1 MDNETKNYMADHLKK
16 MKKPE
21 EKKEEETKQP
31 VEEKKDEEEKDYI
44 ETDMD
49 EIMGFYKKIYKKE
62 KGKADDDS
70 MGYSTDSSL
79 SSTSDDESDSDES
92 DSESEDSL
100 SSSSESSDSNK
111 KVNYKRKY
119 NKLKKSSKVQ
129 PALEKQIYYP
139 VDPSTY
145 TIDRNF
151 NVHQNLMQEP
161 RLNPVNAVSSS
172 HGKGKGP
179 GSIVLNA
186 GQLPLRR

>member
-1 MDNETKNYMADHLKK
+1 
-16 MKKPE
+16 
-21 EKKEEETKQP
+21 
-31 VEEKKDEEEKDYI
+31 
-44 ETDMD
+44 
-49 EIMGFYKKIYKKE
+49 MGFSNLENEFYEIIRH
-62 KGKADDDS
+62 
-70 MGYSTDSSL
+70 TISL
-79 SSTSDDESDSDES
+79 I
-92 DSESEDSL
+92 SEH
-100 SSSSESSDSNK
+100 
-111 KVNYKRKY
+111 
-119 NKLKKSSKVQ
+119 KLKKSSKVQ

-161 RLNPVNAVSSS
+161 RLNPVNAISSS